1 MAERR
6 WPEHLDSVV
15 EEFEDCF
22 DSMERYELLFEYAKN
37 HPSPLPD
44 DEWNEENQVH
54 GCQSRAHVE
63 CGRDDSGNFL
73 MRGGRCTDCSGI
85 NVRNRYGGKWNESK
99 VAQMS
104 PDYADAMGIRNSL
117 TPSRANGFLNMFERV
132 RSEAEKM
139 V

>member
-6 WPEHLDSVV
+6 WPEQLDSVV

-44 DEWNEENQVH
+44 DEWTEENQVH

-63 CGRDDSGNFL
+63 CDRDDSGNFL
-73 MRGGRCTDCSGI
+73 MRGGGRCTDCSGI

-99 VAQMS
+99 GSGTNVS
-104 PDYADAMGIRNSL
+104 RLRRCNGDSEFFNS
-117 TPSRANGFLNMFERV
+117 
-132 RSEAEKM
+132 K
-139 V
+139 